1 MVTVL
6 TIKLNVLFVYSPN
19 KKLRGLA
26 WVNLST
32 LQMIYFTVVFK
43 IKGPDLILIYFW
55 LLYLNNHFSTLFG
68 KVLLSDRCVNG
79 QISVVL
85 RSRLPAKI
93 KV

>member
-1 MVTVL
+1 M
-6 TIKLNVLFVYSPN
+6 
-19 KKLRGLA
+19 
-26 WVNLST
+26 NLST

-43 IKGPDLILIYFW
+43 IKGPDLIFGCFISTII
-55 LLYLNNHFSTLFG
+55 FSTLFG
-68 KVLLSDRCVNG
+68 KVLLSDSCVNG